1 MSLLSD
7 MKNRLLKRDG
17 HYTIDED
24 YEPDF
29 DYDDYDDDAGVR
41 VIPRNTLQETGSVR
55 LTQRSSRMPRVST
68 AYDRVSSQAAS
79 PSFPRPSRAMGHS
92 ASLPPIG
99 VNAYKPVD
107 YGHDDDYL
115 LSHEEEAPISPY
127 TGEVRAFPRKTR
139 CALQHFIPES
149 YADVQQLCSYV
160 KQGRSCALILDQVRP
175 EIAKRILD
183 FSYGLAMGIDGSI
196 DRLGERCFVLLVNGA
211 QVTSDD
217 LHRLRR
223 EGHLAD

>member
-1 MSLLSD
+1 MGFFND
-7 MKNRLLKRDG
+7 MKDRLLKRDG

-55 LTQRSSRMPRVST
+55 LTQRSQRMPRVST
-68 AYDRVSSQAAS
+68 AYDRVSSQAS
-79 PSFPRPSRAMGHS
+79 PSFPRHHHRALGQS

-99 VNAYKPVD
+99 VNAYEPVD
-107 YGHDDDYL
+107 HGHAEEYL
-115 LSHEEEAPISPY
+115 SSQKESTPISPY

-139 CALQHFIPES
+139 CALQHFIPQS
-149 YADVQQLCSYV
+149 YADVQELCTHV

-183 FSYGLAMGIDGSI
+183 FSYGLAMGVEGSI
-196 DRLGERCFVLLVNGA
+196 DRLGERTFVLMLGGA

-223 EGHLAD
+223 EGHISE